1 MSALSSGFTRKT
13 DRKRSWGGLEVVI
26 PAASKNKTQVKAFMK
41 EISTDGNVNTLAD
54 LLPKSFPAFYALA
67 PEYMRLL
74 LEPVMQYSLVWPANY
89 AVHDLGKR
97 MHRFMYSLA
106 DRLLT

>member
-1 MSALSSGFTRKT
+1 MSALSKSLAGKT
-13 DRKRSWGGLEVVI
+13 DKTRSWAGLEVVI
-26 PAASKNKTQVKAFMK
+26 PAASKNTTQVKAFMK

-54 LLPKSFPAFYALA
+54 LLPKAFPAFYALA

-74 LEPVMQYSLVWPANY
+74 LEPVMKYSQLWPANY

-97 MHRFMYSLA
+97 MHHLMYSLA
-106 DRLLT
+106 DCALT